1 MNLLTAEQVAQI
13 LNINPET
20 VRLYARQGK
29 LSCYRFGPRCV
40 RFAAE
45 DVEEFKER
53 FRVEAVDVFV
63 PKASTLLRTLKEM
76 QA

>member
-1 MNLLTAEQVAQI
+1 MNLLTAEQVAEI

-29 LSCYRFGPRCV
+29 LACYRFGPRCV

-45 DVEEFKER
+45 DVEKFKER
-53 FRVEAVDVFV
+53 FRVEAVDVYV
-63 PKASTLLRTLKEM
+63 KRASTLLRILKGM
-76 QA
+76 QG